1 MSQMEPKETETPP
14 QPRKQPRQ
22 HPSVPFVW
30 EERPGLPK
38 KNWQPS
44 LATFVPSPPPLP
56 PPIPVPV
63 KLVTSV
69 PFCWEKTPGEL
80 LLKLPQ
86 PPSETSKTPP
96 LPPPVPIPVKLVT
109 SVPFCWE
116 ETPGKP
122 APSSAN
128 DPPKLPQ
135 PPPET
140 SKTPPLPPPVP
151 IPVKLVTSV
160 PFCWEETPGKPAPSS
175 ANDPPK
181 LPQPPSETSKTPPLP
196 PPVPVPVKLVT
207 SVPFNW
213 EETPGQPYPCFVDF
227 NPPDPLDQPL
237 YGCEAETSSDCFSSV
252 PISGAF
258 TVDDFD
264 ENLNRETSSMP
275 TSPAYDTD
283 DSTSSYMTGASS
295 LVGASFLEELF
306 PPRLPQEKVEEAA
319 SHHAQVTTA
328 SNGINFGFPVRTQY
342 TLRELIMMSR
352 RRSYMREHNPSM
364 VEGREWKR
372 YQQRLK
378 LL

>member
-80 LLKLPQ
+80 LL
-86 PPSETSKTPP
+86 
-96 LPPPVPIPVKLVT
+96 
-109 SVPFCWE
+109 
-116 ETPGKP
+116 
-122 APSSAN
+122 
-128 DPPKLPQ
+128 
-135 PPPET
+135 
-140 SKTPPLPPPVP
+140 
-151 IPVKLVTSV
+151 
-160 PFCWEETPGKPAPSS
+160 
-175 ANDPPK
+175 K

>member
-86 PPSETSKTPP
+86 PPPETSKTPP
-96 LPPPVPIPVKLVT
+96 LPPPVPVPVKLVT

-128 DPPKLPQ
+128 DPPKLPK
-135 PPPET
+135 PP
-140 SKTPPLPPPVP
+140 SKT
-151 IPVKLVTSV
+151 IT
-160 PFCWEETPGKPAPSS
+160 TPS
-175 ANDPPK
+175 
-181 LPQPPSETSKTPPLP
+181 LP

-207 SVPFNW
+207 SVPFHW

-237 YGCEAETSSDCFSSV
+237 YGCEAETSSDIYDDASS
-252 PISGAF
+252 
-258 TVDDFD
+258 DCY
-264 ENLNRETSSMP
+264 NLNRGASSMP

-306 PPRLPQEKVEEAA
+306 PRLPQEKVEAA
-319 SHHAQVTTA
+319 VSHHVQVTTA
-328 SNGINFGFPVRTQY
+328 SNDIKFGFPVRTQY

-364 VEGREWKR
+364 VEGREWR
-372 YQQRLK
+372 SHQRRLK

>member
-44 LATFVPSPPPLP
+44 LATFVPSAPPLP

-63 KLVTSV
+63 KL
-69 PFCWEKTPGEL
+69 
-80 LLKLPQ
+80 
-86 PPSETSKTPP
+86 
-96 LPPPVPIPVKLVT
+96 
-109 SVPFCWE
+109 
-116 ETPGKP
+116 
-122 APSSAN
+122 
-128 DPPKLPQ
+128 
-135 PPPET
+135 
-140 SKTPPLPPPVP
+140 
-151 IPVKLVTSV
+151 LVTSV

-181 LPQPPSETSKTPPLP
+181 LPQPPSKTVTAPSLP

-207 SVPFNW
+207 SVPFHW

-237 YGCEAETSSDCFSSV
+237 YGCEAETSS
-252 PISGAF
+252 AF
-258 TVDDFD
+258 TVDEFD
-264 ENLNRETSSMP
+264 DNLNRETSSMP

-306 PPRLPQEKVEEAA
+306 PRLPQEKVEAA
-319 SHHAQVTTA
+319 DSHHVQVTTA
-328 SNGINFGFPVRTQY
+328 SNDINFGFPVRAQY

-364 VEGREWKR
+364 VEGREWR
-372 YQQRLK
+372 RHQRRLK